1 MHSVNISIQMMAE
14 PIVLIFCV
22 G

>member
-1 MHSVNISIQMMAE
+1 MHNVNISIQMLAE
-14 PIVLIFCV
+14 PIVLIFSV